1 MLDPDYDGRSLFPRQ
16 VFFIADVM
24 KVTKKLIRK
33 IRPDHNSYSIVFQA
47 IRQRDVP
54 SETSPPS
61 PKLGLKHP
69 LFHRSRE
76 LRRFDIH
83 AIGTFTDMDGIL
95 K

>member
-54 SETSPPS
+54 SGMKLPHRRLSP
-61 PKLGLKHP
+61 GLNTRCSIDP
-69 LFHRSRE
+69 E
-76 LRRFDIH
+76 N
-83 AIGTFTDMDGIL
+83 
-95 K
+95 